1 MVTVPVSYGK
11 KTWGLRSYDEM
22 YTDAAVSCA
31 LDTVCAVVT
40 VVVLAEPAA
49 LAAPASSKSKM
60 ILNKPDI
67 FFIISPVG

>member
-1 MVTVPVSYGK
+1 
-11 KTWGLRSYDEM
+11 M

>member
-11 KTWGLRSYDEM
+11 KTWGLRSYDEI
-22 YTDAAVSCA
+22 YIDAAASCA
-31 LDTVCAVVT
+31 PVTEVVFP
-40 VVVLAEPAA
+40 EPAA

-67 FFIISPVG
+67 FFIISPVDNPYTMK